1 MCVFWR
7 TFNHNHN
14 SFYQSFFNVFVWSF
28 QHDGSVLQCFHSESP
43 PPRLYLLHPPPPL
56 QFPPPQARPP
66 APLLPLGVQK
76 QSNDKSDKMQIK
88 WIQQI
93 FTHPTE
99 LTLLCLLP
107 GQRGNR
113 NTSQLMHSHCHEQST
128 TPNDERRWMLLYS
141 LVFLFYVWHGCNKE
155 KQMLIK
161 SNNITNEAVEH
172 DKAQGTYQKRIML
185 G

>member
-1 MCVFWR
+1 MMKKRGNKKERCVSFEGHLIII
-7 TFNHNHN
+7 TTLFISLFLMFLCGLFNTM
-14 SFYQSFFNVFVWSF
+14 
-28 QHDGSVLQCFHSESP
+28 DHSESP

-56 QFPPPQARPP
+56 QSPPPQARPP

-128 TPNDERRWMLLYS
+128 TPTDEWRWMLLYS
-141 LVFLFYVWHGCNKE
+141 LVFLFYV
-155 KQMLIK
+155 
-161 SNNITNEAVEH
+161 
-172 DKAQGTYQKRIML
+172 
-185 G
+185 